1 VYNFIRNKVLY
12 DFKNLKTV
20 YLLFLILI
28 ICVQFSITKAQNYK
42 LVWSDEFNSS
52 SLDMSKWNYDIGT
65 GTGGWGNNELQY
77 YTDRDTNIS
86 IKNGNL
92 IIRALKESYGG
103 ENYTSARIETQNKYS
118 ITYGKIEARIK
129 LPYGRGMWP
138 AFWMLG
144 DDITTVSW
152 PACGEID
159 IVEMVGGNG
168 TNGSTMLSD
177 ATVYG
182 TAHWSSSGSHAQHG
196 GSYSLTSGKFAD
208 NYHTFT
214 VTWIPQL
221 ITWYVDGHQ
230 YASLSI
236 TSSDLNAFQKSF
248 YILLNL
254 AVGGNWPGSPDST
267 TEFPQTMMVDYIRV
281 YKDTSLQNAAVTLS
295 QPIDSS
301 TFNGNSDITITAEA
315 NAYAGTVTNMEFFQ
329 DNIPIGETNVS
340 PYQMN
345 WKNVLPGNYHIR
357 AVATNSE
364 GYKIGSNYYN
374 VMVGNGADEAPA
386 GGTPAAIP
394 GTIEAENFDLGGQN
408 IAYFDSDTAN
418 KGAEYRL
425 NDFVDIEACSDTG
438 GGYDVAWIAQNE
450 WLKFTVNVKSAG
462 TYRVEGRVASAG
474 SSGAF
479 KIEIDGNDVTGI
491 INVPNTG
498 DWQAWTTV
506 TSKSFQLSGG
516 IHTLKILMTG
526 NNFNLNKIYVLPP
539 NTQTSIKVLF
549 PNGNEILQP
558 GDIYD
563 ISWNSFRVSKVRIT
577 YYDGRLWRQIID
589 SFPANYGSYRW
600 KIPNVTLP
608 VCKVLISDLYNGI
621 INDVSDS
628 SFSIGNVNSVNDNQ
642 TLNSYTLSQNYP
654 NPFNPVTTIS
664 YSIPRTGFVRL
675 IVYNILGQPVK
686 ILVNKELKA
695 GSYHNE
701 FDGEGLSSGVYL
713 YRLTA
718 GKYSIMKKMVLMK

>member
-1 VYNFIRNKVLY
+1 MYNFIRNKILY

-42 LVWSDEFNSS
+42 LVWSDDFDSS

-118 ITYGKIEARIK
+118 ITYGKIESRIK

-159 IVEMVGGNG
+159 IIEMVGGNG
-168 TNGSTMLSD
+168 TNGSTILSD

-182 TAHWSSSGSHAQHG
+182 TAHWSSGGSHAQHG
-196 GSYSLTSGKFAD
+196 GSYSLPSGKFAD

-248 YILLNL
+248 YILFNL

-281 YKDTSLQNAAVTLS
+281 YKDTSQQNAAVTLS
-295 QPIDSS
+295 EPKDSS
-301 TFNGNSDITITAEA
+301 AFNANSDIEITAEA
-315 NAYAGTVTNMEFFQ
+315 NAYAGTVTNIEFFQ

-345 WKNVLPGNYHIR
+345 WKNVLPGNYHIS

-364 GYKIGSNYYN
+364 GYKFGSNYYN
-374 VMVGNGADEAPA
+374 VIVGNGANEAPA

-408 IAYFDSDTAN
+408 IAYFDSDTSN

-438 GGYDVAWIAQNE
+438 SGYDVAWIAQNE
-450 WLKFTVNVKSAG
+450 WLKYSVDVKTAG
-462 TYRVEGRVASAG
+462 TYLVEGRVASAG

-479 KIEIDGNDVTGI
+479 KVEIDGNDITGI

-498 DWQAWTTV
+498 DWQTWTTV

-526 NNFNLNKIYVLPP
+526 DNFNLNKIYVLPP

-563 ISWNSFRVSKVRIT
+563 ISWDSYRVSKVRIT

-608 VCKVLISDLYNGI
+608 VCKVLISDLYNSV

-642 TLNSYTLSQNYP
+642 TLNSYTLNQNYP

-701 FDGEGLSSGVYL
+701 FDGGNLSSGVYL
-713 YRLTA
+713 CRLTA

>member
-1 VYNFIRNKVLY
+1 MYNFIRNKVLY

-42 LVWSDEFNSS
+42 LVWSDEFDSS
-52 SLDMSKWNYDIGT
+52 SLDMRRWNYDIGT

-92 IIRALKESYGG
+92 IIRALKENYGG

-159 IVEMVGGNG
+159 IIEMVGGNG
-168 TNGSTMLSD
+168 TNGSTILSD

-182 TAHWSSSGSHAQHG
+182 TAHWSSSGSHEQHG

-254 AVGGNWPGSPDST
+254 AIGGNWPGSPDST

-295 QPIDSS
+295 EPIDSS

-345 WKNVLPGNYHIR
+345 WKNVLPGNYHIS
-357 AVATNSE
+357 AVATNAE
-364 GYKIGSNYYN
+364 GYKFGSNYYN
-374 VMVGNGADEAPA
+374 VIVGNGAEEAPA

-408 IAYFDSDTAN
+408 IAYFDSDTSN

-425 NDFVDIEACSDTG
+425 NDFVDIEACTDTG
-438 GGYDVAWIAQNE
+438 GGYEIGWIAKNE
-450 WLKFTVNVKSAG
+450 WLKYTVDVKTAG
-462 TYRVEGRVASAG
+462 TYQVEGRVASAG

-479 KIEIDGNDVTGI
+479 KVEIDGNDVTGI

-498 DWQAWTTV
+498 DWQTWTTV

-516 IHTLKILMTG
+516 IHSLKILMTG
-526 NNFNLNKIYVLPP
+526 DNFNLNKIYVLPP

-563 ISWNSFRVSKVRIT
+563 ISWNSYRVSKVRIT

-608 VCKVLISDLYNGI
+608 VCKVLISDLYHSI

-642 TLNSYTLSQNYP
+642 ILNSFTLSQNYP

-664 YSIPRTGFVRL
+664 YSITRTGFVRL

-701 FDGEGLSSGVYL
+701 FDGERLSSGVYL

>member
-1 VYNFIRNKVLY
+1 MYNFIRNKVLY
-12 DFKNLKTV
+12 DFKSIKTV
-20 YLLFLILI
+20 HLLFLILV
-28 ICVQFSITKAQNYK
+28 ICVQFTISKAQDYK
-42 LVWSDEFNSS
+42 LVWSDEFDSA
-52 SLDMSKWNYDIGT
+52 SLDMSKWNYNIGT

-92 IIRALKESYGG
+92 IIRALKENYGG
-103 ENYTSARIETQNKYS
+103 ENYTSARIETQGKYS

-159 IVEMVGGNG
+159 IMEMVGGNG
-168 TNGSTMLSD
+168 TNGSTNLSD

-196 GSYSLTSGKFAD
+196 GSYILSSGKFAD

-236 TSSDLNAFQKSF
+236 TSSDLNAFQKNF

-267 TEFPQTMMVDYIRV
+267 TKFPQTMRVDYIRV
-281 YKDTSLQNAAVTLS
+281 YKDTSQQNAAVSLS
-295 QPIDSS
+295 EPKDSS
-301 TFNGNSDITITAEA
+301 AFNANSDITITAEA
-315 NAYAGTVTNMEFFQ
+315 NAYAGTVTNFEFFQ

-357 AVATNSE
+357 AVATNSD
-364 GYKIGSNYYN
+364 GYKFGSNLYN
-374 VMVGNGADEAPA
+374 VIVGTGADESPA
-386 GGTPAAIP
+386 GGSPVIIP
-394 GTIEAENFDLGGQN
+394 GTIEAENFDLGGQTV
-408 IAYFDSDTAN
+408 AYFDMDTAN
-418 KGAEYRL
+418 NGVEYRL

-438 GGYDVAWIAQNE
+438 VGYDVGWIAQNE
-450 WLKFTVNVKSAG
+450 WLKYTVDVKTAG
-462 TYRVEGRVASAG
+462 TYQIEGRVASAG

-479 KIEIDGNDVTGI
+479 KVEIDGNDVTGI

-498 DWQAWTTV
+498 DWQTWTTV
-506 TSKSFQLSGG
+506 TSKSFQLTAG

-526 NNFNLNKIYVLPP
+526 DNFNLNKIYVLPP
-539 NTQTSIKVLF
+539 NTRTSIKVLS

-558 GDIYD
+558 GDIYN
-563 ISWNSFRVSKVRIT
+563 ITWNSYRVSMVRIT
-577 YYDGRLWRQIID
+577 YYDGRLWRRIID
-589 SFPANYGSYRW
+589 SFPANYGLYRW

-608 VCKVLISDLYNGI
+608 VCKILISDLYNSV

-628 SFSIGNVNSVNDNQ
+628 SFSIGNINSVNNNQ
-642 TLNSYTLSQNYP
+642 VLNNYALSQNYP

-664 YSIPRTGFVRL
+664 YSIPKTSYVKL
-675 IVYNILGQPVK
+675 IVYNILGEPVK
-686 ILVNKELKA
+686 FLVDRELSA
-695 GSYHNE
+695 GNYHE
-701 FDGEGLSSGVYL
+701 KFSAADLSSGIYF
-713 YRLTA
+713 YKLTA
-718 GKYSIMKKMVLMK
+718 GKHSFMKKMVLLK

>member
-1 VYNFIRNKVLY
+1 MYNFIRNKVLY

-159 IVEMVGGNG
+159 IMEMVGGDG
-168 TNGSTMLSD
+168 TNGSTNLSD

-196 GSYSLTSGKFAD
+196 GSYSLSGGKFAD

-254 AVGGNWPGSPDST
+254 AVGGNWPGSPDSST
-267 TEFPQTMMVDYIRV
+267 VFPQTMMVDYIRV
-281 YKDTSLQNAAVTLS
+281 YKDTSQQNAAVTIS
-295 QPIDSS
+295 EPKDSS
-301 TFNGNSDITITAEA
+301 TFKENSNITITAEA
-315 NAYAGTVTNMEFFQ
+315 NAYAGTVTDFEFFQ
-329 DNIPIGETNVS
+329 DDIPIGETNVS
-340 PYQMN
+340 PYQMI
-345 WKNVLPGNYHIR
+345 WKNVSPGNYHIK

-364 GYKIGSNYYN
+364 GYKFKSNYYN
-374 VMVGNGADEAPA
+374 VIVGNGAAEAPA
-386 GGTPAAIP
+386 AGTPVIIP

-408 IAYFDSDTAN
+408 VAYYDTDTIN
-418 KGAEYRL
+418 NGVEYRL

-438 GGYDVAWIAQNE
+438 GGYDVGLIARNE
-450 WLKFTVNVKSAG
+450 WLKYTVDVKTAG
-462 TYRVEGRVASAG
+462 TYQIECRVASAG
-474 SSGAF
+474 NSGAF
-479 KIEIDGNDVTGI
+479 KVEIDGNDVTGI

-498 DWQAWTTV
+498 DWQNWATV
-506 TSKSFQLSGG
+506 VSKSFQLSGG

-526 NNFNLNKIYVLPP
+526 DNFNLNKIYVLPP
-539 NTQTSIKVLF
+539 NTQTSIKVLS

-558 GDIYD
+558 GDIYY
-563 ISWNSFRVSKVRIT
+563 ITWNSYRVGKVKIS
-577 YYDGRLWRQIID
+577 YYDGRLWRAVID
-589 SFPANYGSYRW
+589 SFPANYGAYRW
-600 KIPNVTLP
+600 KVPNVTLP
-608 VCKVLISDLYNGI
+608 ACKVLISDLYDNI

-628 SFSIGNVNSVNDNQ
+628 SFSIGGINSVNDNQ
-642 TLNSYTLSQNYP
+642 VLINYSLNQNYP

-664 YSIPRTGFVRL
+664 YSITQNSFVKL

-686 ILVNKELKA
+686 ILVNRELTA
-695 GSYHNE
+695 GSYHKE
-701 FDGEGLSSGVYL
+701 FNAAGLSSGVYF
-713 YRLTA
+713 YKLTA
-718 GKYSIMKKMVLMK
+718 GNFSQMKKMIFLK

>member
-1 VYNFIRNKVLY
+1 MYNFIRNKILY

-42 LVWSDEFNSS
+42 LVWSDDFDSS

-118 ITYGKIEARIK
+118 ITYGKIESRIK

-159 IVEMVGGNG
+159 IMEMVGGNG
-168 TNGSTMLSD
+168 TNGSTILSD

-182 TAHWSSSGSHAQHG
+182 TAHWSSGGSHAQHG
-196 GSYSLTSGKFAD
+196 GSYSLPSGKFAD

-248 YILLNL
+248 YILFNL

-281 YKDTSLQNAAVTLS
+281 YKDTSQQNAAVTLS
-295 QPIDSS
+295 EPKDSS
-301 TFNGNSDITITAEA
+301 AFNANSDIEITAEA
-315 NAYAGTVTNMEFFQ
+315 NAYAGTVTNIEFFQ

-345 WKNVLPGNYHIR
+345 WKNVLPGNYHIS

-364 GYKIGSNYYN
+364 GYKFGSNYYN
-374 VMVGNGADEAPA
+374 VIVGNGANEAPA

-408 IAYFDSDTAN
+408 IAYFDSDTSN

-438 GGYDVAWIAQNE
+438 SGYDVAWIAQNE
-450 WLKFTVNVKSAG
+450 WLKYSVDVKTAG
-462 TYRVEGRVASAG
+462 TYLVEGRVASAG

-479 KIEIDGNDVTGI
+479 KVEIDGNDITGI

-498 DWQAWTTV
+498 DWQTWTTV

-526 NNFNLNKIYVLPP
+526 DNFNLNKIYVLPP

-563 ISWNSFRVSKVRIT
+563 ISWDSYRVSKVRIT

-608 VCKVLISDLYNGI
+608 VCKVLISDLYNSV

-701 FDGEGLSSGVYL
+701 FDGGNLSSGVYL
-713 YRLTA
+713 CRLTA